1 MHTEFDTT
9 RLQAET
15 LYDTSLER
23 QMVDI
28 SQSGLLA
35 ALTHARQQ
43 KNLAL
48 DGQRWGEATS
58 WKDREKDIAGILAG
72 LGQTSLQ
79 DS

>member
-9 RLQAET
+9 RPQAET
-15 LYDTSLER
+15 LRGTELEK
-23 QMVDI
+23 QIVDI

-43 KNLAL
+43 KDLAL
-48 DGQRWGEATS
+48 DGQRWGEATL

-72 LGQTSLQ
+72 LGLMSLQ
-79 DS
+79 DL